1 MTSNM
6 NLTKEKNHLLR
17 GIVWDYNIKPID
29 LYLVSIGER
38 SSIGSFDKKKAF
50 LRIIERL
57 SWYELLQLY
66 EIQFIK
72 ENLTKELIKK
82 IRNETLKNRYEIL
95 YQILRGRTLP
105 SAGWNSENRKRL
117 KASLLSDVRYST

>member
-1 MTSNM
+1 MQN
-6 NLTKEKNHLLR
+6 KEYLLR

-29 LYLVSIGER
+29 LYLISLGEKPPV
-38 SSIGSFDKKKAF
+38 GTFDKEKAF

-72 ENLTKELIKK
+72 ENLTEELIKK
-82 IRNETLKNRYEIL
+82 IRNETLRNRYEIL
-95 YQILRGRTLP
+95 YQILRGKTLP
-105 SAGWNSENRKRL
+105 TAGWNPENRKRL
-117 KASLLSDVRYST
+117 KATLLSDRWYGA